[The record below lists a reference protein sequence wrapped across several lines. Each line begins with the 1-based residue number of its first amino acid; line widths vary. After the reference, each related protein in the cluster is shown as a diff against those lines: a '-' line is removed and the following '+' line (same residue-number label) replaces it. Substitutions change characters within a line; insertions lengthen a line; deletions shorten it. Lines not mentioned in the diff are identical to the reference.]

1 MLHPFHS
8 FWPAKGLTW
17 AYYLIPFN
25 ASTSGLSTAIPLYLL
40 NYGGGVKEVAL
51 AIFLSAIASTIGSLL
66 WGKLI
71 DRMRLRTAVIIVGA
85 ASLSILAVCTYFA
98 SDISVLILISTMV
111 GFLTAGIGPVT
122 NVFVMERSARKDWVM
137 TSSWIT
143 LATCAGIVIAM
154 LAGYLW
160 LMFYQDDAR
169 SFAIVC
175 SGLAMISIIMASTLS
190 RNVKP
195 ASYLG
200 ADKKELSPNAAN
212 QGIKS
217 WRSMLGGMTKR
228 ECIFL
233 VGLCLYF
240 ISGNLFFTPYTPFLK
255 ENGISDSEIFLAY
268 TILHLSKVIYL
279 PFNSRA
285 TSALGGENNTIKWAY
300 VPRLIGIL
308 SIAAFAAGVAGN
320 SATILLTITFVA
332 FIAIDVSFSMWH
344 TATTALFMRGISLG
358 NEGKMFGIN
367 GGVVGIGL
375 FLGSVIAGEAAPQFG
390 YTATFSMSA
399 GLFAISFIIMA
410 MLFKNAHQ
418 NAKAVSRAFSLRFW
432 MTKRIA

>member
-1 MLHPFHS
+1 MLHSFHS

-71 DRMRLRTAVIIVGA
+71 DRVRLRTAVIIVGA
-85 ASLSILAVCTYFA
+85 ASISVLAVCTYFA
-98 SDISVLILISTMV
+98 SDISVLITISALV
-111 GFLTAGIGPVT
+111 GFLTAGVDPVT
-122 NVFVMERSARKDWVM
+122 NIFVMERSARKDWVM

-143 LATCAGIVIAM
+143 LATCAGIVMAM
-154 LAGYLW
+154 LAGYFW
-160 LMFYQDDAR
+160 LMFYEDAR

-175 SGLAMISIIMASTLS
+175 SALAAISIIMALTLS
-190 RNVKP
+190 KNVKP
-195 ASYLG
+195 AYLG
-200 ADKKELSPNAAN
+200 ADKKELPPNAAR

-228 ECIFL
+228 EHIFL

-279 PFNSRA
+279 PFNNRA
-285 TSALGGENNTIKWAY
+285 TSALGGENSTIKWAY

-320 SATILLTITFVA
+320 SATVLLTITFAA

-344 TATTALFMRGISLG
+344 TATTALFMKGISLG
-358 NEGKMFGIN
+358 NEGKMLGIN

-375 FLGSVIAGEAAPQFG
+375 FLGSVIAGEATPQLG

-399 GLFAISFIIMA
+399 GLFAISFIIMM

-418 NAKAVSRAFSLRFW
+418 SAKAGSRTFSLRLW